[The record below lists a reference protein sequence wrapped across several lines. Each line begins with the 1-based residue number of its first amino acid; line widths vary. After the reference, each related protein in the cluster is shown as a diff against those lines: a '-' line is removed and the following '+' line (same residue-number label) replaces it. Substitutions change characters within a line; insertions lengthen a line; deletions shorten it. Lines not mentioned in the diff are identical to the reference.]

1 MKKVAF
7 LLGLIFILYLES
19 DENDIVIA
27 RTINSDDYS
36 IDKESYCR
44 SVICLVSVYA
54 MGCNSI

>member
-44 SVICLVSVYA
+44 SRSR
-54 MGCNSI
+54 